1 MKRILFLFGLL
12 VCLAGMPLTAFADNK
27 TAKQTYET
35 AISDNWKTMLK
46 NSIALDTI
54 NAENNTHLLNW
65 QDVKNPSDEAVVKTA
80 KEHHR
85 MIELN
90 NTSLTPGGSRI
101 HAYENDRIIL
111 PLCAKYKV
119 PVIMN
124 SDAHFTTAVGEHGR
138 AEALLKELNFPE
150 ELIANYHPEILKE
163 YIPDLADF
171 QG

>member
-65 QDVKNPSDEAVVKTA
+65 QDVKNPSDEAVKLVEKIRKLQAEQEEDQESMDPYTKA
-80 KEHHR
+80 
-85 MIELN
+85 IIIA
-90 NTSLTPGGSRI
+90 PI
-101 HAYENDRIIL
+101 HL
-111 PLCAKYKV
+111 
-119 PVIMN
+119 
-124 SDAHFTTAVGEHGR
+124 
-138 AEALLKELNFPE
+138 
-150 ELIANYHPEILKE
+150 
-163 YIPDLADF
+163 F
-171 QG
+171 Q